1 MCKIFKISFLDKL
14 KEAAFLGIHCKYEP
28 WFFMPNWNNDDDDDD
43 DDHNNNNNN
52 NSFSLQTKI
61 LKRYVVL

>member
-1 MCKIFKISFLDKL
+1 
-14 KEAAFLGIHCKYEP
+14 
-28 WFFMPNWNNDDDDDD
+28 MPNWNNDDDDDD
-43 DDHNNNNNN
+43 DDDHNNNNN